1 MVARNRSRATGFTL
15 VEVLVSILILSVV
28 AGMAW
33 QGVDAMLRSRDISV
47 KRLDAQLRLQSTIEQ
62 WETDLEAVQDSGVVP
77 ALQFDG
83 ASLRL
88 TRRADD
94 GLQVVVWSLRGS
106 AWTRWAAPAATRA
119 TALQESWLRSQQLL
133 GNETGQLRTLTGI
146 TDWQVYFWR
155 GNGWSNAQSTGDT
168 QGPQTPAGSPGGSPR
183 VLLPEGVRLVLS
195 FGEGSGRTGNLT
207 RDLLLAPQA
216 P

>member
-33 QGVDAMLRSRDISV
+33 QGVDAMLRSRDISME
-47 KRLDAQLRLQSTIEQ
+47 RLDAQLRLQSTIGQ

-88 TRRADD
+88 TRRADE
-94 GLQVVVWSLRGS
+94 GLQVVVWSLRGT
-106 AWTRWAAPAATRA
+106 AWTRWVAPAATRA
-119 TALQESWLRSQQLL
+119 AALQESWLRSQQLL

-168 QGPQTPAGSPGGSPR
+168 QAAQTPSGTPGASPR

-195 FGEGSGRTGNLT
+195 FGEGSGHTGDLT

>member
-47 KRLDAQLRLQSTIEQ
+47 ERLDAQLRLQSTIGQ

-88 TRRADD
+88 TRRADE
-94 GLQVVVWSLRGS
+94 GLQVVVWSLRGT
-106 AWTRWAAPAATRA
+106 AWTRWVAPAATRA
-119 TALQESWLRSQQLL
+119 AALQESWLRSQQLL

-168 QGPQTPAGSPGGSPR
+168 QAAQTPSGTPGASPR

-195 FGEGSGRTGNLT
+195 FGEGSGHTGDLT